1 MSLPRPGRAARGPAL
16 LGWSSTVA
24 RHAETVPVRLRN
36 AMIMFTQVGL
46 QRSRRLWP
54 ECTAHVEIVGTVLRP
69 SQESRPVVCA
79 QRYRSA
85 LPLGKALCGCAAP
98 LPPPLRTAVRQCTGR
113 RTQAAGEAA
122 LRVRVMLPAHWSLS
136 VPPVGQS
143 GGVWLPRRAT
153 FIRAARLLSQAAAPA
168 RWPIG
173 ATGRAGRW
181 LHRPIAG
188 CSGQALLTRA
198 VAAA

>member
-1 MSLPRPGRAARGPAL
+1 MFLASSSHPVLSISSSAALPVRGRTFASDGVHHKHVPAEARQSCTRPCTARL
-16 LGWSSTVA
+16 VEYTVA

-98 LPPPLRTAVRQCTGR
+98 LLPPLRTAVQQCTGR

-122 LRVRVMLPAHWSLS
+122 LRVRVMLPAHWSL
-136 VPPVGQS
+136 
-143 GGVWLPRRAT
+143 
-153 FIRAARLLSQAAAPA
+153 
-168 RWPIG
+168 
-173 ATGRAGRW
+173 
-181 LHRPIAG
+181 
-188 CSGQALLTRA
+188 
-198 VAAA
+198 